1 MKVSFYNIF
10 FTYED
15 KIIGYNSISDN
26 FIILEQIL
34 YDLYKSSISENRI
47 QDLPNYHETFYNDL
61 LSNGFVIEDSK
72 DELELIKNISY
83 ETDFN
88 EENFELI
95 INPTMNCNFKCWYC
109 YETHIK
115 KSKMT
120 EDTIKN
126 IIKYVEN
133 ILVEKKGK
141 LKNFKLDWFG
151 GEPLLYFQSTI
162 LPLLEN
168 IVPKMKDND
177 INFSSNFTTNGLLI
191 NQNILD
197 LCKKYRVNL
206 FQITLDG
213 HRDRHNKVRY
223 ISKTKGSYDE
233 IVNNIKLC
241 LKNNFFVSIR
251 INISEETVKD
261 LLKIIDDFKDI
272 SENEKQYMSF
282 SFHEV
287 WQEEKNLTVDI
298 SEIVDIYRGNGFIC
312 SYKGERSASIKNS
325 CYADKLNQAVINY
338 NGEVFKCT
346 ARDFNSESKEGILNS
361 EGTITWNDK
370 FQKRIYDLR
379 FKNKPCLECKI
390 LPICNGG
397 CSQHKLE
404 HEGKDYCIFNYDN
417 SAKLEIIKQKFYTRL
432 HKVTI

>member
-1 MKVSFYNIF
+1 MKASTYNIF
-10 FTYED
+10 FPYED

-26 FIILEQIL
+26 FIILEKII
-34 YDLYKSSISENRI
+34 YDLYKASIHENKI
-47 QDLPNYHETFYNDL
+47 KELPKYHETLYNSL
-61 LSNGFVIEDSK
+61 LSNGFIVEENR
-72 DELELIKNISY
+72 DELKLIKKISY
-83 ETDFN
+83 QTDFN

-115 KSKMT
+115 KSKMSEET
-120 EDTIKN
+120 VSN

-133 ILVEKKGK
+133 ILEAKKGK

-151 GEPLLYFQSTI
+151 GEPLLYFNSTI
-162 LPLLEN
+162 TPLLKS
-168 IVPKMKDND
+168 IFPKMKENN
-177 INFSSNFTTNGLLI
+177 IYFSSGFTTNGLLI

-197 LCKKYRVNL
+197 ICKKYNVNL

-213 HRDRHNKVRY
+213 HRDRHNQVRF

-241 LKNNFFVSIR
+241 LKNNIFVSVR
-251 INISEETVKD
+251 INISEETIKD

-272 SENEKQYMSF
+272 SEIGRKYMEF

-298 SEIVDIYRGNGFIC
+298 SQIVDIYRGNGFVC
-312 SYKGERSASIKNS
+312 SYKGERSVSIKNS

-346 ARDFNSESKEGILNS
+346 ARDFKSESKEGDL
-361 EGTITWNDK
+361 NDK
-370 FQKRIYDLR
+370 GEIIWNTKYQKRIYDLR
-379 FKNKPCLECKI
+379 FSNKPCLECKI

-404 HEGKDYCIFNYDN
+404 QEGKDYCIFNYDE
-417 SAKLEIIKQKFYTRL
+417 STKLEIIKQKFYSRL
-432 HKVTI
+432 HSAIA